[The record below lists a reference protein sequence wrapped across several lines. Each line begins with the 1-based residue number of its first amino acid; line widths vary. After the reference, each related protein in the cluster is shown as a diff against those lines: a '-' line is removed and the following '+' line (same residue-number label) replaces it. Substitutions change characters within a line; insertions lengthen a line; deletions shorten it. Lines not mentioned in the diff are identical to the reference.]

1 MATETVDFK
10 LYRYNPSIV
19 AAILFTI
26 LFLSTT
32 TLHLYQ
38 MLRTRTWILIPFV
51 LGGIFE
57 VVGYIGRAISA
68 HESPNWSIAVY
79 SLQTILLLVAP
90 ALFVASVYMMLGRI
104 ILVTDGEKYAVIPRN
119 WLTKTFV
126 AGDVVSFLMQ
136 GGGGG
141 IMASGTVTAMHTGE
155 KIIIGG
161 LVVQLIFFGFFV
173 VVGMVFH
180 VRLLREPTV
189 KLYSQPIPWK
199 RQLGALYGA
208 SVLILVRCVFRLV
221 EYVQGNDGFL
231 ISHEAFLYG
240 FDAVLMLGT
249 MVLMAYIHPSEI
261 TALLKGGKDR
271 LVRRAISVYS
281 LR

>member
-51 LGGIFE
+51 LGGI
-57 VVGYIGRAISA
+57 S
-68 HESPNWSIAVY
+68 VY

-90 ALFVASVYMMLGRI
+90 ALFAASVYMMLGRI

-136 GGGGG
+136 GGGEYFPPMLRDMGLG
-141 IMASGTVTAMHTGE
+141 RE
-155 KIIIGG
+155 K
-161 LVVQLIFFGFFV
+161 
-173 VVGMVFH
+173 
-180 VRLLREPTV
+180 E
-189 KLYSQPIPWK
+189 S
-199 RQLGALYGA
+199 
-208 SVLILVRCVFRLV
+208 
-221 EYVQGNDGFL
+221 
-231 ISHEAFLYG
+231 
-240 FDAVLMLGT
+240 
-249 MVLMAYIHPSEI
+249 
-261 TALLKGGKDR
+261 
-271 LVRRAISVYS
+271 
-281 LR
+281 

>member
-90 ALFVASVYMMLGRI
+90 ALFAASVYMMLGRI

-136 GGGGG
+136 GGG
-141 IMASGTVTAMHTGE
+141 E
-155 KIIIGG
+155 
-161 LVVQLIFFGFFV
+161 
-173 VVGMVFH
+173 
-180 VRLLREPTV
+180 
-189 KLYSQPIPWK
+189 
-199 RQLGALYGA
+199 
-208 SVLILVRCVFRLV
+208 
-221 EYVQGNDGFL
+221 
-231 ISHEAFLYG
+231 
-240 FDAVLMLGT
+240 
-249 MVLMAYIHPSEI
+249 
-261 TALLKGGKDR
+261 
-271 LVRRAISVYS
+271 
-281 LR
+281 